1 MVEHSYEGVIVS
13 SIFLMF
19 QDALDVS
26 DDSRQWELGRN
37 MQQENGQFRIR
48 LRRGSFPKG
57 QCYLRVRNLE
67 LGYRDVFFFISIKNS
82 AK

>member
-1 MVEHSYEGVIVS
+1 MS
-13 SIFLMF
+13 SISFLMF

-48 LRRGSFPKG
+48 LRRGSFS
-57 QCYLRVRNLE
+57 QRAMLLLRVRNLE